1 MSFTQASCDV
11 ASAAAR
17 PGGRSD
23 HPRLVLATTIL
34 ASSLAFIDGS
44 VVNVG
49 LPAIGKSL
57 HAAAGELPWVINAYL
72 LPLSALLLF
81 GGAAGDRFGRR
92 LMLIVGTLVFAAA
105 SAACAVA
112 PSMALLLVG
121 RVVQGVGAA
130 ILMPNSLAILG
141 DAFSGEARGRAI
153 GTWAAVAAMAGAIGP
168 VLGGWL
174 VDTVGWQAIF
184 LINLPVAAGA
194 VLLAWRFVRETQ
206 NDNPVPLDTEGA
218 ALATLGLGLLTWGL
232 TIGSG
237 PQGWTTTAALMMA
250 GGFLLLAGFVLVE
263 HRRGDKAMMP
273 LALFASRNFVG
284 LTLLTLLVYGA
295 LGALLV
301 LVPYELIQAAH
312 YSATAAGAALLPF
325 PLVMSVASPALGA
338 FAGKVGARIPLIG
351 GSLIVGAGFLLAMR
365 IGPGGSYW
373 TTVLPAILVM
383 SVGMAGVAAPLT
395 TAVLASVDSRHTGS
409 ASGFNS
415 AVARAGGLIATAL
428 LGAVLAAAGASL
440 TAGFR
445 TALFVCAI
453 ACAAGAVSGFVL
465 IRTPPAGAATPG
477 GTGPAFR

>member
-11 ASAAAR
+11 ANAAAR
-17 PGGRSD
+17 PDGRSD
-23 HPRLVLATTIL
+23 HPRWVLATTIL

-153 GTWAAVAAMAGAIGP
+153 GTWAAMAAMAGAIGP

-174 VDTVGWQAIF
+174 IDTVGWQAIF

-194 VLLAWRFVRETQ
+194 VPLAWRFVRETQ
-206 NDNPVPLDTEGA
+206 NDNPVPLDTAGA
-218 ALATLGLGLLTWGL
+218 VLATLGLGLLTWGL

-365 IGPGGSYW
+365 IGPGGGYW

-415 AVARAGGLIATAL
+415 AVARTGGLIATAL

-465 IRTPPAGAATPG
+465 IRTPPAGAATPA

>member
-1 MSFTQASCDV
+1 
-11 ASAAAR
+11 
-17 PGGRSD
+17 
-23 HPRLVLATTIL
+23 
-34 ASSLAFIDGS
+34 
-44 VVNVG
+44 
-49 LPAIGKSL
+49 
-57 HAAAGELPWVINAYL
+57 
-72 LPLSALLLF
+72 
-81 GGAAGDRFGRR
+81 
-92 LMLIVGTLVFAAA
+92 
-105 SAACAVA
+105 
-112 PSMALLLVG
+112 
-121 RVVQGVGAA
+121 
-130 ILMPNSLAILG
+130 
-141 DAFSGEARGRAI
+141 
-153 GTWAAVAAMAGAIGP
+153 MAGAIGP

-174 VDTVGWQAIF
+174 IDTVGWQAIF

-218 ALATLGLGLLTWGL
+218 VLATLGLGLLTWGL

-237 PQGWTTTAALMMA
+237 PQGWTTAAGLMMA
-250 GGFLLLAGFVLVE
+250 GGFGLLAGFALVE

-325 PLVMSVASPALGA
+325 PLVMSVASPAMGA
-338 FAGKVGARIPLIG
+338 FAGKVGSRIPLIG

-415 AVARAGGLIATAL
+415 AVARTGGLIATAL
-428 LGAVLAAAGASL
+428 LGAVLAASGASL

-445 TALFVCAI
+445 VALLACAI
-453 ACAAGAVSGFVL
+453 ASAAGALSGFVL
-465 IRTPPAGAATPG
+465 IRAPSTPG
-477 GTGPAFR
+477 GTGPASR

>member
-1 MSFTQASCDV
+1 MSFIQAGCDI

-17 PGGRSD
+17 PDGRSD
-23 HPRLVLATTIL
+23 HPRLVLTTTIL

-57 HAAAGELPWVINAYL
+57 QVAAGELPWVINAYL

-81 GGAAGDRFGRR
+81 GGAVGDRYGRR
-92 LMLIVGTLVFAAA
+92 LMLIVGTMVFAAA
-105 SAACAVA
+105 SMACALA
-112 PSMALLLVG
+112 PSLAFLLAG

-153 GTWAAVAAMAGAIGP
+153 GTWASVAAMAGAIGP

-174 VDTVGWQAIF
+174 IDTVGWQAIF
-184 LINLPVAAGA
+184 LINVPVAAGA
-194 VLLAWRFVRETQ
+194 VLLAWRYVRETV
-206 NDNPVPLDTEGA
+206 NDKPVPLDLEGA
-218 ALATLGLGLLTWGL
+218 ALATLGLGGLTWGL

-237 PQGWTTTAALMMA
+237 PQGWTTMAVLMMA
-250 GGFLLLAGFVLVE
+250 GGFGLLAAFVLVE
-263 HRRGDKAMMP
+263 RRRGARAMMP

-301 LVPYELIQAAH
+301 LVPYELIQAGH

-325 PLVMSVASPALGA
+325 PLVMSVASPAMGA
-338 FAGKVGARIPLIG
+338 FAGRVGSRIPLVG
-351 GSLIVGAGFLLAMR
+351 GALIVGAGFLLALR

-373 TTVLPAILVM
+373 TTALPAILVM

-415 AVARAGGLIATAL
+415 AMARTGGLIATAL
-428 LGAVLAAAGASL
+428 LGAVLAASGASL
-440 TAGFR
+440 TSGFR
-445 TALFVCAI
+445 VALLACAI
-453 ACAAGAVSGFVL
+453 ASAAGAVSGFVL
-465 IRTPPAGAATPG
+465 IRGPSTRG
-477 GTGPAFR
+477 GTGPASR